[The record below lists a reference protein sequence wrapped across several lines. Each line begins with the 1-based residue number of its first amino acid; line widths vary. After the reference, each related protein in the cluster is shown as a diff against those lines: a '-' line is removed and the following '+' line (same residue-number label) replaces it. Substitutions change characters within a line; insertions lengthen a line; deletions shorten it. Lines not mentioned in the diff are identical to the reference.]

1 MVNRVRKL
9 TLKSRGQHPKS
20 ARFDR
25 VQLEALIEEATV
37 DCYNDEEAATGLFTM
52 IDENLEVPFNATI
65 LGVAVCVERIDM
77 NDAGEIVAICRR
89 NHHRQTIH
97 DPRSAPTFATTGRI
111 RVDRCVSPL
120 GSWAVTPF
128 PR

>member
-1 MVNRVRKL
+1 MVNRVRKPP
-9 TLKSRGQHPKS
+9 LKSGGQRPKS
-20 ARFDR
+20 ARFNSA
-25 VQLEALIEEATV
+25 QLEGLIEEATV

-89 NHHRQTIH
+89 NQYRQTIPILDLPLPSPPPAGSEWIAAYRH
-97 DPRSAPTFATTGRI
+97 WVRGR
-111 RVDRCVSPL
+111 
-120 GSWAVTPF
+120 
-128 PR
+128 